1 MRILTQIPG
10 IPHFPSNPL
19 RIWNTSLSLKSLEN
33 LDPNPRSWRLGR
45 EDHASS
51 VLWPK
56 QFHPHHVWR
65 RNFCSRRSW
74 DARPGSFERA
84 RLCPD
89 SCSEVV
95 HTREVSKSAKLA
107 SPGAVSSSYRFCY
120 HFWNWL
126 SHLPRVWRR
135 SSCSRRS
142 WGARPGAFER
152 ARRLLQLFA
161 NFLGSK
167 RKTQLESKLT
177 RVRGNPHSPK
187 SAVRGRHVR
196 CFESTWQISN
206 RSIYSPCAQL
216 FVLSGVSGT
225 RFLELEPRLRKKQRR
240 QVLRIP
246 KGAHTKHLHVTTSA
260 AHWVLTGIRLLNS
273 SS

>member
-1 MRILTQIPG
+1 ML
-10 IPHFPSNPL
+10 PL
-19 RIWNTSLSLKSLEN
+19 LE
-33 LDPNPRSWRLGR
+33 
-45 EDHASS
+45 
-51 VLWPK
+51 K
-56 QFHPHHVWR
+56 QFHPPHVWR
-65 RNFCSRRSW
+65 RNFCSRRRW

-126 SHLPRVWRR
+126 SHPPRVWRR

-161 NFLGSK
+161 NFLSSK
-167 RKTQLESKLT
+167 RKTQLEFGLT
-177 RVRGNPHSPK
+177 RVRGNPHSPN

-196 CFESTWQISN
+196 CSESTYQFCLMSLNAFCI
-206 RSIYSPCAQL
+206 PL
-216 FVLSGVSGT
+216 FVLSGVWGA
-225 RFLELEPRLRKKQRR
+225 RFLDLEVRLRKKQRR

-246 KGAHTKHLHVTTSA
+246 KGAHTKAPPRYHVSSSTA
-260 AHWVLTGIRLLNS
+260 AHDRRPPTQLEFMTWGRARLGS
-273 SS
+273 RMTYV